1 MTSESVQ
8 REETQESSASMHNRS
23 DPKSSFICWFLL
35 GHISRYVMER
45 LKKKEC
51 KMWKTTGYS
60 TDDENKSD
68 AEDEEMSD
76 TNDQSDEW
84 RKLKIDMWSEGE
96 GVGEQNHEE
105 EHW

>member
-1 MTSESVQ
+1 
-8 REETQESSASMHNRS
+8 
-23 DPKSSFICWFLL
+23 
-35 GHISRYVMER
+35 MER

-76 TNDQSDEW
+76 TNDQSDE
-84 RKLKIDMWSEGE
+84 
-96 GVGEQNHEE
+96 
-105 EHW
+105 